1 MRTTIALL
9 LLLGIAF
16 SCNPVKKVLNDPVK
30 MNEVAEE
37 MVRRGYCSNDTT
49 IITQVTDTFFIKE
62 QEVLDTLVIYNDQC
76 SFDTVLSSGTRVKFD
91 NGVLAIREKVRFKTR
106 VITNQVDN
114 YIKDNKLEQILKKDI
129 EAYKD
134 TLLTFQARIDNYK
147 ERVEELNGKLMKTNW
162 YLIAALVFIGISL
175 LLRVYKFFK
184 PLS

>member
-9 LLLGIAF
+9 LLLGVAF
-16 SCNPVKKVLNDPVK
+16 SCNPVKRVFKDPVK
-30 MNEVAEE
+30 MNEVATE
-37 MVRRGYCSNDTT
+37 MIRRGYCSNDTT

-62 QEVLDTLVIYNDQC
+62 QEILDTLIIYNDQC
-76 SFDTVLSSGTRVKFD
+76 SFDTVLASGTRVRFN
-91 NGVLAIREKVRFKTR
+91 NGVLAIREKVKFKTR

-114 YIKDNKLEQILKKDI
+114 YIKDTKLEQILKQDI
-129 EAYKD
+129 EAYRD

-147 ERVEELNGKLMKTNW
+147 ERLDEVNGKLTKTNW
-162 YLIAALVFIGISL
+162 YLIAALVFIAVSL

>member
-9 LLLGIAF
+9 LLLGIVF
-16 SCNPVKKVLNDPVK
+16 SCNPVKRVFKDPVK

-37 MVRRGYCSNDTT
+37 MIRRGYCSNDTT
-49 IITQVTDTFFIKE
+49 IVTQVTDTFFIKE
-62 QEVLDTLVIYNDQC
+62 QEVLDTLVIYNNEC
-76 SFDTVLSSGTRVKFD
+76 SFDTVLASGTRVKFS
-91 NGVLAIREKVRFKTR
+91 NGILAIREKVVFKTR

-114 YIKDNKLEQILKKDI
+114 YIKDNKLEQILKQDI

-134 TLLTFQARIDNYK
+134 TLLTFQAKIDSYK
-147 ERVEELNGKLMKTNW
+147 ERVDEINGKLIKTNW

-184 PLS
+184 PLG

>member
-9 LLLGIAF
+9 LLLGVAF
-16 SCNPVKKVLNDPVK
+16 SCNPVKRVFKDPVK

-37 MVRRGYCSNDTT
+37 MTRRGYCSNDTT

-62 QEVLDTLVIYNDQC
+62 QEFLDTLVIYNDQC
-76 SFDTVLSSGTRVKFD
+76 SFDTVLSSGTRLKYS
-91 NGVLAIREKVRFKTR
+91 NGILAIKEKVKFKTR

-114 YIKDNKLEQILKKDI
+114 YIKDTKLEEILKKDI

-134 TLLTFQARIDNYK
+134 TMLTFQARIDNYK
-147 ERVEELNGKLMKTNW
+147 ERVDELNGKLTKTNW

-184 PLS
+184 PIG